1 MHIQKLYCQ
10 AEGVPID
17 DQRYSKDH
25 LPLGRIAAKDWSN
38 CRVLDRMI
46 LYERRIESSL
56 HKTMHELERQ
66 QLVRQ
71 FQQQDAS
78 EEQSSQAIPKA
89 CGTSPSLSTGFEAAT
104 RPEEKQVDLKKQSQ
118 SMSGEMGVTPYGKGA
133 YDNNSPVGDGQNK
146 ANQSQLQVSEPLEG
160 AIKTKSGESERPSLG
175 HLRDKY

>member
-71 FQQQDAS
+71 FQQQDAN

-89 CGTSPSLSTGFEAAT
+89 CGFEAAT
-104 RPEEKQVDLKKQSQ
+104 RPEEKKVDLKKQSQ
-118 SMSGEMGVTPYGKGA
+118 FVPGEMGVTPYGQGG
-133 YDNNSPVGDGQNK
+133 YGNNSPAGDEQNK
-146 ANQSQLQVSEPLEG
+146 AKQSQSHDPGPARG
-160 AIKTKSGESERPSLG
+160 AGK
-175 HLRDKY
+175 RDKSVASADLSA